1 MPIMTRMRD
10 NMPLI
15 LFLLLICFLIT
26 IVFEWGMDYLGLRSG
41 RSDVIAKINGKTI
54 KTQQFNDLVR
64 AISDQQKAQTGQEPG
79 DADYARI
86 RDQAW
91 QALVT
96 QEVLDAEVARLG
108 LK

>member
-1 MPIMTRMRD
+1 MPIMNRMRD

-54 KTQQFNDLVR
+54 KAQQYNDIVP
-64 AISDQQKAQTGQEPG
+64 ASGDQQKAQTGQEPG
-79 DADYARI
+79 DAEYARI
-86 RDQAW
+86 REQAW
-91 QALVT
+91 QTLVT
-96 QEVLDAEVARLG
+96 QEVLDEEISR
-108 LK
+108 